1 MWLFLITGGLC
12 AAGRVI
18 AVMFP
23 GTILPKPDVSTLLW
37 ISVVALVLR
46 GLRQSALG
54 SERLAIRTSRG
65 GMWRLI
71 ARLWDGLTALA
82 AFSLFP
88 LAAGIMSGSDCW
100 RVALAGAA
108 VYVAAAEVM
117 DTVGERMASG
127 GRGRVAFAVN
137 GLLLGLA
144 GQAMNHIF
152 F

>member
-1 MWLFLITGGLC
+1 MKKSILALF
-12 AAGRVI
+12 I
-18 AVMFP
+18 A
-23 GTILPKPDVSTLLW
+23 LLTTCLSFASFAYNDIESGAW
-37 ISVVALVLR
+37 YEE
-46 GLRQSALG
+46 SAN
-54 SERLAIRTSRG
+54 E
-65 GMWRLI
+65 
-71 ARLWDGLTALA
+71 
-82 AFSLFP
+82 LFEK
-88 LAAGIMSGSDCW
+88 GIMSGSDCW